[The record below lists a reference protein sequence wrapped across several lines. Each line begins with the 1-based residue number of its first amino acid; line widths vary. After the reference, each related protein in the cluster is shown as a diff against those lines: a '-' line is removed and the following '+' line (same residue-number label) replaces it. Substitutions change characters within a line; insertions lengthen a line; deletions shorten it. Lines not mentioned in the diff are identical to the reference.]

1 MLIPNKFNGYLAGRR
16 TCFEG
21 GGGGGGGGAA
31 SGPAADAEGPS
42 PSIAADAQAAQAS
55 FGSLAADSGPSG
67 MGWSEPDAVNALRAI
82 LNSQSYAPV
91 PYGLQD
97 NSRQAYQPVY
107 QSQYRGYTPTVM
119 PQPTQ
124 IAAPQQSPFGIFTN
138 PFTGQSS
145 EVPMYR
151 SGGIASLLR

>member
-21 GGGGGGGGAA
+21 GGGGGGGDGG
-31 SGPAADAEGPS
+31 STGGSQGPGDGPAGADGMDGIGLS
-42 PSIAADAQAAQAS
+42 GVSDSDA
-55 FGSLAADSGPSG
+55 G

-82 LNSQSYAPV
+82 MNSQSYAPV

-97 NSRQAYQPVY
+97 SSRQAYQPVY
-107 QSQYRGYTPTVM
+107 QSQYRGYTPTAM